1 MLFLGCLFN
10 KEEEEIILELS
21 NKRVSNASNTYQW
34 NLIEGLLSYTNV
46 DIINVLPVGTYPKHY
61 KKLVLDTKK
70 WKFKS
75 NPNNIE
81 IGSVNLPFIKQ
92 YTRYKN

>member
-34 NLIEGLLSYTNV
+34 NLIEGLLSHTNV
-46 DIINVLPVGTYPKHY
+46 DIINVL
-61 KKLVLDTKK
+61 L
-70 WKFKS
+70 S
-75 NPNNIE
+75 RNI
-81 IGSVNLPFIKQ
+81 SKTL
-92 YTRYKN
+92 